1 MMGSSYEYQV
11 GGSLPADAPSYVA
24 RSADQELYDKLR
36 AGEFC
41 YVLNSRQM
49 GKSSL
54 RVQVMQQLQ
63 AEGIACAAI
72 ELTQMGSQQITPE
85 QWYAGLIRSL
95 VSSFQLSDRFNLR
108 QWWRDQALL
117 SPVQRFHT
125 FIETILLVE
134 CTGKLVIFIDEID
147 SVLRLPFKDDFFAVL
162 RACYNHRTDN
172 TAYLRLAF
180 VLLGVAT
187 PSRLIQ
193 DKQRTPFN
201 LGHAIELKG
210 FQIAEAQPLVAG
222 LTSQTPQ
229 AQAVLQAVLSWTG
242 GQPFL
247 TQKIC
252 QMIAQSAAQLPT
264 QSAEIEQWVTQFIQD
279 KLLANWEAQDEPE
292 HLRTI
297 RDRILSNEQYASK
310 VLDLYQ
316 RILQQG
322 SIKADA
328 SPAQVELRL
337 SGLVVNRLE
346 KLVVANRIYA
356 QIFDSDWVEDVVASL
371 RPSFYASALR
381 QWQQSQAKF
390 LSGEQLQAAQQWSI
404 GKQLSDEDYRY
415 LAACQQA
422 EADAILAQAQRRAR
436 RTVLTGLI
444 ALVGIAVSAVAIAFW
459 ASTSIRKAQ
468 EVTAIERDARQAL
481 QQAEFKQLEALLL
494 ALKTARK
501 MQDWGDRSEASTF
514 PTLTPLLALQQILED
529 MREQNQIR
537 GHQRGVT
544 RVRFTPDGQ
553 RLITASQD
561 KEVRLWDLEG
571 NLLAKM
577 VGHRSGVTDACQ
589 SGTTLVTTA
598 ADRTARL
605 WDLQGKPLATLPHP
619 QPVNAVSC
627 PPTTEG
633 VIATATNDGQVWL
646 WDSNGQSLANFR
658 PHPSAITALQFSP
671 DGQSLASASFDQT
684 VEISNLQGQRIL
696 KIPVGHGPVR
706 SLHWRPDGQALATGS
721 YDGYLHLW
729 SRQGKL
735 IRSWNGHRTQVFSVV
750 FSADGKQLASAA
762 ADRLIHIWDSEGERL
777 ETLKGHQDWVRSVQF
792 SPDGKWLVSGSED
805 YTTRLWNLRQK
816 GPVQILKHARPVL
829 SLSFM
834 SPDAAM
840 VTAGGDQFIRIW
852 DKSGEERLRIDAH
865 AGRIWD
871 ITQKGEYLATAS
883 GDRTARVWSKTGDL
897 ITELRG
903 HQSEVFGVSIDP
915 TAQRIATASK
925 DGTAR
930 LWDWQGQ
937 PLAILRGHRSPVWSV
952 TFSPTDPIVA
962 TASADQTVRL
972 WSLAGQTTTILE
984 GHQGR
989 VWTVQ
994 FSPDGKSLATA
1005 SDDGTARLWDLEGQS
1020 LAKFEGH
1027 RGAVRGVRFSPDG
1040 QSLAT
1045 VSEDGTLRLWELQGR
1060 QLAEFK
1066 HGNSRLFDL
1075 SFSADGQFV
1084 ATASENRGVK
1094 VWAIEALSL
1103 DKLLTRSCEWL
1114 QLYLNN
1120 PTANLLDQERQL
1132 CTPSESVRND

>member
-1 MMGSSYEYQV
+1 MIGSSYEYQV
-11 GGSLPADAPSYVA
+11 GGSLPADAPSYVT
-24 RSADQELYDKLR
+24 RSADQELYQKLR

-72 ELTQMGSQQITPE
+72 ELTQMGSQQITPD

-134 CTGKLVIFIDEID
+134 CTNKLVIFIDEID

-172 TAYLRLAF
+172 ADYQRLAF

-222 LTSQTPQ
+222 LTAQTPQ

-252 QMIAQSAAQLPT
+252 QMIAQSAAQMPT
-264 QSAEIEQWVTQFIQD
+264 QAEAIATWVTQFIQD

-316 RILQQG
+316 QILQQG

-356 QIFDSDWVEDVVASL
+356 HIFNADWVLEVVASL
-371 RPSFYASALR
+371 RPPFYAAALR
-381 QWQQSQAKF
+381 QWKKSQSNF
-390 LSGEQLQAAQQWSI
+390 LSGEPLQAAQQWSI

-422 EADAILAQAQRRAR
+422 EANAILAQAQRRAR

-444 ALVGIAVSAVAIAFW
+444 ALVGIAVSAGAIAFW

-501 MQDWGDRSEASTF
+501 MQDWGERSDSSNF

-537 GHQRGVT
+537 GHQRGIT

-561 KEVRLWDLEG
+561 QEVRLWDLEG

-577 VGHRSGVTDACQ
+577 VGHRSGVTDACL
-589 SGTTLVTTA
+589 SGKTLVTTA

-605 WDLQGKPLATLPHP
+605 WDLQGNLLATLPHP

-627 PPTTEG
+627 SPTVDG

-646 WDSNGQSLANFR
+646 WDPKGQPLADFR

-684 VEISNLQGQRIL
+684 VQISNLQGQQIL

-706 SLHWRPDGQALATGS
+706 SLHWRPDGQVLATGS

-729 SRQGKL
+729 SRSGKL

-750 FSADGKQLASAA
+750 FSANGKQLASAA
-762 ADRLIHIWDSEGERL
+762 ADRLIHLWDSEGERL

-816 GPVQILKHARPVL
+816 GPVQVLKHARPVL
-829 SLSFM
+829 SVSFL
-834 SPDAAM
+834 SPDPAM
-840 VTAGGDQFIRIW
+840 VTAGGDQFIRLW
-852 DKSGEERLRIDAH
+852 DQSGEERLRIDAH

-871 ITQKGEYLATAS
+871 ITQQGGYLATAS

-915 TAQRIATASK
+915 IAQRIATASK

-952 TFSPTDPIVA
+952 TFSPTEPIVA

-972 WSLAGQTTTILE
+972 WSMTGQTTAILE

-989 VWTVQ
+989 VWTVE
-994 FSPDGKSLATA
+994 FSPDGQSLATA

-1075 SFSADGQFV
+1075 SFSADSQFV
-1084 ATASENRGVK
+1084 ATASENQGVK

-1103 DKLLTRSCEWL
+1103 DKLLARSCEWL

-1132 CTPSESVRND
+1132 CTPSSSRSG

>member
-1 MMGSSYEYQV
+1 MPFATHYEYQV
-11 GGSLPADAPSYVA
+11 GGSLPADAPSYVT
-24 RSADQELYDKLR
+24 RSADQELYQKLR

-72 ELTQMGSQQITPE
+72 ELTQMGSQQITPD

-95 VSSFQLSDRFNLR
+95 VSSFQLSERFNLR

-134 CTGKLVIFIDEID
+134 CAHKLVIFIDEID

-162 RACYNHRTDN
+162 RACYNYRTDN
-172 TAYLRLAF
+172 AAYQRLAF

-201 LGHAIELKG
+201 IGHAIELKG
-210 FQIAEAQPLVAG
+210 FQLNEAQPLVTG
-222 LTSQTPQ
+222 LAPQTPQ
-229 AQAVLQAVLSWTG
+229 AQAILRIVLSWTG

-252 QMIAQSAAQLPT
+252 QMIAQSAAQPPT
-264 QSAEIEQWVTQFIQD
+264 QSAAIAEWVTQFIQD

-316 RILQQG
+316 QILRHG

-356 QIFDSDWVEDVVASL
+356 HIFNPGWIQDVVASL
-371 RPSFYASALR
+371 RPPFYASALN
-381 QWQQSQAKF
+381 QWQEGQTEF
-390 LSGEQLQAAQQWSI
+390 LAGEQLQAAQQWSI
-404 GKQLSDEDYRY
+404 GKQLSDEDYRF

-422 EADAILAQAQRRAR
+422 EANTILAQAQRRAR

-444 ALVGIAVSAVAIAFW
+444 ALVGIAVSAGAIALW
-459 ASTSIRKAQ
+459 ADTSIRKAQ

-494 ALKTARK
+494 AVQTARK
-501 MQDWGDRSEASTF
+501 MEAWGERADSSTF

-544 RVRFTPDGQ
+544 RVRFTTDGK
-553 RLITASQD
+553 RLITTSQD
-561 KEVRLWDLEG
+561 QEVRLWDLEG

-577 VGHRSGVTDACQ
+577 VGHRSGVTDACW
-589 SGTTLVTTA
+589 SGKTLVTTA
-598 ADRTARL
+598 ADRTARM
-605 WDLQGKPLATLPHP
+605 WDLQGKLLATLPHP

-627 PPTTEG
+627 PPTTDDG
-633 VIATATNDGQVWL
+633 LIATATNDGQVWL
-646 WDSNGQSLANFR
+646 WDQNGQPLTNFR
-658 PHPSAITALQFSP
+658 PHPSAITTLQFSP
-671 DGQSLASASFDQT
+671 NGQSLTSASFDQT
-684 VEISNLQGQRIL
+684 VQISSLQGQRIL

-706 SLHWRPDGQALATGS
+706 SLHWRPDGQVLATGS

-729 SRQGKL
+729 TRQGKL
-735 IRSWNGHRTQVFSVV
+735 IRSWNGHRTQIFSVA
-750 FSADGKQLASAA
+750 FSADGQQLASAA
-762 ADRLIHIWDSEGERL
+762 ADHLIHIWDSEGERL
-777 ETLKGHQDWVRSVQF
+777 ETLKGHQDWVRSIQF
-792 SPDGKWLVSGSED
+792 SPNGKWLVSGSED
-805 YTTRLWNLRQK
+805 HTTRLWNLRQK
-816 GPVQILKHARPVL
+816 GPVQVLKHSRPVL
-829 SLSFM
+829 SLSFLPQD
-834 SPDAAM
+834 SAM
-840 VTAGGDQFIRIW
+840 VTAGGDQFIRVW
-852 DKSGEERLRIDAH
+852 DTSGEERLRINAH
-865 AGRIWD
+865 DDRIWD
-871 ITQKGEYLATAS
+871 ITHQGAYFATAS
-883 GDRTARVWSKTGDL
+883 SDRTARLWTNTGEM

-903 HQSEVFGVSIDP
+903 HQSEVFGVSIDS

-952 TFSPTDPIVA
+952 AFSPTEPILA

-972 WSLAGQTTTILE
+972 WSFTGQTTAVLA

-994 FSPDGKSLATA
+994 FSPDGQSLATA
-1005 SDDGTARLWDLEGQS
+1005 SDDGTARLWDLQGQS
-1020 LAKFEGH
+1020 LTKFEGH

-1075 SFSADGQFV
+1075 SFSSDGQFV
-1084 ATASENRGVK
+1084 ATASENQGVK
-1094 VWAIEALSL
+1094 IWTIEALSL
-1103 DKLLTRSCEWL
+1103 DKLLARSCEWL
-1114 QLYLNN
+1114 KLYLNN

-1132 CTPSESVRND
+1132 CDQHHHR